1 MTAEA
6 LDDIESLLDR
16 IRDLLRSGQLAL
28 LSDMET
34 RLIQLEP
41 ALETADAP
49 RLAVILAKAERNQR
63 LLRAAGRGVRSA
75 QRRLTEIARA
85 LEGLS
90 TYDHKGQ
97 LQPRGLGAA
106 LLTKRF

>member
-1 MTAEA
+1 MTADPLEEIEA
-6 LDDIESLLDR
+6 LLDR
-16 IRDLLRSGQLAL
+16 ICGLVRSGQLGL
-28 LSDMET
+28 LADLESQ
-34 RLIQLEP
+34 LIQLEP
-41 ALETADAP
+41 ALEGADP
-49 RLAVILAKAERNQR
+49 LRLTVILGKAERNQR